1 MTSVMMRNQN
11 NAFVTGMLTGAAIG
25 ALMVVALS
33 PQVREP
39 VMEGM
44 GAMVGGRMR
53 KMMRRGS
60 EMVGAMMPG
69 DAT

>member
-1 MTSVMMRNQN
+1 MRNGN

-39 VMEGM
+39 VMQGM
-44 GAMVGGRMR
+44 GAIGNRMR
-53 KMMRRGS
+53 RMTRRGMHMGDML
-60 EMVGAMMPG
+60 EAMMPG
-69 DAT
+69 DAN